1 MANHALMKATV
12 AVKVPA
18 STVRWE
24 FVEHQYAVTTMPA
37 TMNAEVPT
45 RRTDRWYTTAFDG
58 WARYS
63 SAIHGMRAIA
73 PPPYTRSRRR
83 LERRAPALRPAGS
96 SGPSRKG
103 ARSVNVAPGPAP
115 PPATVT
121 GWPTSDGSNGRRAS
135 MTATDAGFALLA
147 STNSGTFTLP
157 SSAQG
162 LCAP

>member
-63 SAIHGMRAIA
+63 SAIHGMREIA

-83 LERRAPALRPAGS
+83 LERSAGALR
-96 SGPSRKG
+96 SRLVSYTHLR
-103 ARSVNVAPGPAP
+103 AHE
-115 PPATVT
+115 T
-121 GWPTSDGSNGRRAS
+121 GRNLVCR
-135 MTATDAGFALLA
+135 LL
-147 STNSGTFTLP
+147 
-157 SSAQG
+157 
-162 LCAP
+162 